1 MKSRKGRGIRAEELC
16 SIAADSGCGLFD
28 ADVFH
33 PDMTF
38 KVKWTLKTSHSLSGG
53 VWSELANV
61 LTSSILL
68 PLAAGERRQCSSQP
82 RLLPEGSQESE
93 CGGEWAGLGRLR

>member
-1 MKSRKGRGIRAEELC
+1 M
-16 SIAADSGCGLFD
+16 
-28 ADVFH
+28 FH
-33 PDMTF
+33 PDGTF

-61 LTSSILL
+61 LTSSVLL

-93 CGGEWAGLGRLR
+93 CGREWAGLGRLR